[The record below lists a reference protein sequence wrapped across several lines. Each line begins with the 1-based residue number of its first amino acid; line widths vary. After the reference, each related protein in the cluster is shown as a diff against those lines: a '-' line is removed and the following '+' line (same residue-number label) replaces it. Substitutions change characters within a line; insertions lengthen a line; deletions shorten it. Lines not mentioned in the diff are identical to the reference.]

1 MTKSD
6 LLFLAVLAVVPV
18 QLGKFF
24 FFEYSFVLGIPI
36 DYRAISVYF
45 GDLVILS
52 YFIVFV
58 FENVGS
64 VKKILNARKGLIW
77 VFFVFNLY
85 LFTTSSLFSISAP
98 ASLWFSLKFLEFSLL
113 AIFASISFSR
123 LKSSNLTSVVFIFS
137 ILWQSTVMVLQF
149 VFQRSLGLSFLGE
162 RAFDSSTTAI
172 AHSQF
177 FGRQYLRPYGTF
189 PHPNV
194 VSAFLVIYLTIFL
207 FGVTVRLKMRKF
219 QFIYLLVFLVA
230 LVLAYSK
237 AAFGAI
243 AIGFLTTLRSSV
255 RLVLIIILGGFLFLL
270 FFRFFPPSQVASIAE
285 RLLLSQAAFDIAIK
299 NPILGIGSGNFT
311 LALSRLN
318 LFSLSEI
325 RLLQPV
331 HNVFLLILVEN
342 GIVGLLLFVTL
353 LWVVAKS
360 ALSRPK
366 IALFMILLVFLSF
379 DHFLWTLQQG
389 QLLLAVS
396 IGFIVGAKNAAR
408 ESLQ

>member
-137 ILWQSTVMVLQF
+137 ILW
-149 VFQRSLGLSFLGE
+149 
-162 RAFDSSTTAI
+162 
-172 AHSQF
+172 H
-177 FGRQYLRPYGTF
+177 RQ
-189 PHPNV
+189 
-194 VSAFLVIYLTIFL
+194 
-207 FGVTVRLKMRKF
+207 
-219 QFIYLLVFLVA
+219 
-230 LVLAYSK
+230 
-237 AAFGAI
+237 
-243 AIGFLTTLRSSV
+243 
-255 RLVLIIILGGFLFLL
+255 
-270 FFRFFPPSQVASIAE
+270 
-285 RLLLSQAAFDIAIK
+285 
-299 NPILGIGSGNFT
+299 
-311 LALSRLN
+311 
-318 LFSLSEI
+318 
-325 RLLQPV
+325 
-331 HNVFLLILVEN
+331 
-342 GIVGLLLFVTL
+342 
-353 LWVVAKS
+353 
-360 ALSRPK
+360 
-366 IALFMILLVFLSF
+366 
-379 DHFLWTLQQG
+379 
-389 QLLLAVS
+389 
-396 IGFIVGAKNAAR
+396 
-408 ESLQ
+408 